1 MARQITTVSE
11 LKEYL
16 RSLHANAGHH
26 ANGMLEVFPKVLSA
40 VIERMDDGS
49 LRTLI
54 GYRVQHDNSR
64 GPFKGGLRYHVDVDL
79 DEVRALASL
88 MTWKTAVVNIPYGGA
103 KGGIAIDPRALSH
116 RELERIT
123 RTLGLDPHRMPSGA
137 AHDAQVLADLTRVG
151 MVFVPSKGGRSH
163 SPAEWTHLADIEAGA
178 NVALQG
184 VLRLSADD
192 AKSERSAP

>member
-1 MARQITTVSE
+1 M
-11 LKEYL
+11 
-16 RSLHANAGHH
+16 
-26 ANGMLEVFPKVLSA
+26 
-40 VIERMDDGS
+40 IERAA
-49 LRTLI
+49 
-54 GYRVQHDNSR
+54 
-64 GPFKGGLRYHVDVDL
+64 
-79 DEVRALASL
+79 ELA
-88 MTWKTAVVNIPYGGA
+88 
-103 KGGIAIDPRALSH
+103 IAFRRALSAIA
-116 RELERIT
+116 RRRGLMFEFDVVSQIAPRACDPGLASELEGIT
-123 RTLGLDPHRMPSGA
+123 RTLGIDPHRMPSGA